1 MNKHKQFVSEYIP
14 ILKRKTFYKENYI
27 IDVNYNKHGG
37 VLEKNFDIDNIDINM
52 LSSMLY
58 ASINNPGIVTLVLR
72 KFLEKNTY
80 DLGLI
85 NSYTKFINKST
96 SVCYLYDFINNTN
109 NNSDNNDKDSDN
121 NDKDDK
127 YDDKDDNND
136 KDSDNNYKDDKDG
149 DNNYKDDKDD
159 EINLDAIDVEET
171 KEKKNIEELNKI
183 LYVNDINSII
193 DEDLDYKY
201 STIYLIGVL
210 HHVEKPELLLNKL
223 KKYLDID
230 GKIIIK
236 ELNVDDTVLLAH
248 EICNNSAH
256 VFNKNDLVDII
267 NKLNIYNIKIYDENI
282 NYVVELSIK

>member
-37 VLEKNFDIDNIDINM
+37 VLEKIFDIDNIDINM

-109 NNSDNNDKDSDN
+109 NNSDNNDKDDNDGDKDSDN

-127 YDDKDDNND
+127 DGDKDSDNNDKDGDNND
-136 KDSDNNYKDDKDG
+136 KDSDNN
-149 DNNYKDDKDD
+149 D
-159 EINLDAIDVEET
+159 EINLDVIDVEET

-256 VFNKNDLVDII
+256 IFNKNDLVDII

>member
-72 KFLEKNTY
+72 KFLEKNIY

-85 NSYTKFINKST
+85 NSYIKFINKST

-109 NNSDNNDKDSDN
+109 NNSDNNDKDNDN
-121 NDKDDK
+121 NDKDG
-127 YDDKDDNND
+127 DN
-136 KDSDNNYKDDKDG
+136 SDNN
-149 DNNYKDDKDD
+149 DKDD

-193 DEDLDYKY
+193 DVDIDYKY

-248 EICNNSAH
+248 EICNNSAR